1 MKMNA
6 FRAKIGKVIGFTC
19 TVCLACVMASYLPQM
34 AQADSESSANTTLP
48 EQVKVA
54 SVELRDFGVGDTD
67 TFESNGTTGA
77 INRSSALTTGASNVA
92 APTMRAS
99 QWSFPLAY
107 NVVGVMP
114 NSLKPSS
121 LINLTSIT
129 PDADIYYTL
138 DGTDPLA
145 EDGTLANSA
154 HKYDATAGIAPEGH
168 MTIRAVAALGAE
180 NNKPTEHSSIVQFYV
195 SCDNLTVSPYI
206 STSDGAENPVATLSG
221 NWERVRYD
229 DTTLNFPEGLTSD
242 AHSLPYCFSTTASA
256 TATTSEMRSTELMP
270 VITSGSNL
278 DTALTLSVWR
288 DDTYADTD
296 SVTPTVTTADNIST
310 PLNLSIPL
318 KITSSET
325 AGWYTYYFDM
335 ANYAGSSIKWGMKAT
350 SMRSV
355 YVDDVFTVF
364 MGYPRPSWEL
374 NNATGTFADDSKLK
388 LSLAAGS
395 AGSLLFAEISG
406 YAPEKIALLP
416 SFDTY
421 TGELTAQ
428 PNTLYAAQSINGAPG
443 ASRTFS
449 YRSALVTLP
458 LKLPLCAPL
467 TSCVTGVAT
476 DIGSTD
482 PEKPTQVSYGTEVVL
497 ECQTPGA
504 QIYYTTDNTEPTD
517 KSMLFNPASPL
528 IVHDSLSIRAIAIAA
543 DHTNVSSEGY
553 YRAIPGPSVEASIPS
568 GIVRA
573 GAHVSFTALPS
584 YDNNDNAQPTA
595 GYSLY
600 YTTDGTSPSLNA
612 DGTAHGTL
620 YEKPLTLNED
630 IHLIVRALKKDAAS
644 GEPVTFS
651 YQVSS
656 AADLF
661 EPNDTLETSSA
672 LSFPFELNAT
682 IDTATDVDYYR
693 FKTTTQG
700 TFSFTL
706 TNPTDQSFSLA
717 LYNTQ
722 GEKVGDAQGSVNSS
736 SIICELEA
744 GTYCAQVKSPNATF
758 SADHYTLLAV
768 KNAAEGIQNFDFSEA
783 SMASHMLGA
792 YTNESY
798 TRKNGIKGLGN
809 DSMSTA
815 YFARWDG
822 PVNESLEPYNGTSF
836 VDPLTYQLPLESAFS
851 YFSRNEHAEEYHLE
865 SAISISKSYSQAYRN
880 SLLKSAVY
888 SYGAAEIL
896 MNWSQSALSIDNH
909 YFYLPDNKGVAA
921 GHAVAVVGWD
931 DEISKDKFTKTIGNT
946 TYTPQHDG
954 AFIVKNSYGE
964 NWGDSGYFY
973 LSYDNA
979 GTFANDA
986 CIPIL
991 TANDNANVLYQHDPL
1006 GATIS
1011 YTPQSS
1017 VGYLKNV
1024 FTATSDQSLTSVSMT
1039 TFTSLTDYDVYVQV
1053 ANEDLRHV
1061 ASGSHAYPGYY
1072 TVDLGEEIAVREGE
1086 EFSVIVRL
1094 SARSSTISLALQM
1107 PLEGDTPN
1115 AALYA
1120 AQGFSYVS
1128 TDGKNW
1134 TDLYTLGKTTA
1145 CIKVHAIDTATSNSK
1160 VVTPR
1165 NAAATTADALS
1176 MQEVSAIP
1184 GMHTAGTAGDNTV
1197 VELDPYNPTGGAI
1210 SDLPDDPYTGAEL
1223 PAIVSLPIQFD
1234 LRNIDGRGTSAVSSV
1249 KNQEYCQTC
1258 WCFAAIASA
1267 ESVLMRRDGFVSTSP
1282 TSLAVDGSQIIHL
1295 TNENPTATVALT
1307 GRISTPND
1315 NANPAAN
1322 DYVNW
1327 SFSGNLDGA
1336 SILGTSSI
1344 SGETTNL
1351 LTVSQ
1356 TGTIN
1361 VKATSAA
1368 NQLKSAETTITVVD
1382 DRAGNQK
1389 KTEDPTRYIART
1401 GDKTGI
1407 ILMALLTLATIASA
1421 VTIRARRR

>member
-1 MKMNA
+1 MKMNK
-6 FRAKIGKVIGFTC
+6 FRAKIGKAIGFTC
-19 TVCLACVMASYLPQM
+19 TVCLACAMASYLPQM
-34 AQADSESSANTTLP
+34 AQADSESGANATLP
-48 EQVKVA
+48 EQIKIA
-54 SVELRDFGVGDTD
+54 SVERGDFDEDSIGAFVANGAADTANQ
-67 TFESNGTTGA
+67 S
-77 INRSSALTTGASNVA
+77 RALTTRASNVA
-92 APTMRAS
+92 APTMSAS

-114 NSLKPSS
+114 SSLKPSS
-121 LINLTSIT
+121 LINLTSTT
-129 PDADIYYTL
+129 PGADIYYTL

-145 EDGTLANSA
+145 ENGTLASSA
-154 HKYDATAGIAPEGH
+154 RKYDAAAGIAPEGH
-168 MTIRAVAALGAE
+168 MTIRAVAALDVE
-180 NNKPTEHSSIVQFYV
+180 NNKPTEHSSIVQFYA

-229 DTTLNFPEGLTSD
+229 DATLSFPEGLTSD
-242 AHSLPYCFSTTASA
+242 AHSLPYCFSTTASD

-278 DTALTLSVWR
+278 DTALALSVWR
-288 DDTYADTD
+288 DGTYAEAD
-296 SVTPTVTTADNIST
+296 SVTPTVTTADNICT
-310 PLNLSIPL
+310 PLDLSIPL
-318 KITSSET
+318 KTTSSET

-335 ANYAGSSIKWGMKAT
+335 ATYAGSSIKWGVKAT
-350 SMRSV
+350 STRSV

-374 NNATGTFADDSKLK
+374 DSTTGTFVDDAKLK
-388 LSLAAGS
+388 LSLAADT
-395 AGSLLFAEISG
+395 AGKLLFAEISG
-406 YAPEKIALLP
+406 YTPEKIALLP
-416 SFDTY
+416 SFDPY
-421 TGELTAQ
+421 IGELTAQ
-428 PNTLYAAQSINGAPG
+428 PNTLYTAQSINDTPG
-443 ASRTFS
+443 VSRTFS
-449 YRSALVTLP
+449 YRSALATLP

-467 TSCVTGVAT
+467 TSRITGVAT
-476 DIGSTD
+476 DTGSTD
-482 PEKPTQVSYGTEVVL
+482 PEKPTQVSYGTEVML

-528 IVHDSLSIRAIAIAA
+528 VVHDSLSVRAIAIAA
-543 DHTNVSSEGY
+543 DHTNVSGEGY
-553 YRAIPGPSVEASIPS
+553 YRAITGPSVEASIPS

-573 GAHVSFTALPS
+573 GEQVEFTVSPS
-584 YDNNDNAQPTA
+584 YDNNDNAQPTE

-620 YEKPLTLNED
+620 YEKPFTLNED
-630 IHLIVRALKKDAAS
+630 VHLIVRALKKDAAS

-661 EPNDTLETSSA
+661 EPNDTRETASA

-706 TNPTDQSFSLA
+706 TNPTDQSFSLS
-717 LYNTQ
+717 LYNVQ
-722 GEKVGDAQGSVNSS
+722 GEKVSDAQGSANSS
-736 SIICELEA
+736 SVICELEA
-744 GTYCAQVKSPNATF
+744 GTYFAQVKSPNATF

-768 KNAAEGIQNFDFSEA
+768 KNATEGAEGFDFSEA

-798 TRKNGIKGLGN
+798 TRKNGINGLGN

-851 YFSRNEHAEEYHLE
+851 YFSRDEHSEEYHLE

-896 MNWSQSALSIDNH
+896 MNWSQNALSADNH
-909 YFYLPDNKGVAA
+909 YFYLPDNRGVAA
-921 GHAVAVVGWD
+921 GHAVAAVGWD
-931 DEISKDKFTKTIGNT
+931 DEISRDKFTKIIGDT

-964 NWGDSGYFY
+964 NWGDGGYFY

-1024 FTATSDQSLTSVSMT
+1024 FTATSDQSLTSVGMT

-1053 ANEDLRHV
+1053 ANGNQRHV

-1072 TVDLGEEIAVREGE
+1072 TVDLGEEVGVREGE

-1107 PLEGDTPN
+1107 SIEGDTPN

-1145 CIKVHAIDTATSNSK
+1145 CIKVHAIDAATSNSK

-1165 NAAATTADALS
+1165 NATATTADALNAK
-1176 MQEVSAIP
+1176 EVSAIT
-1184 GMHTAGTAGDNTV
+1184 GMHPTGAVGDSTV
-1197 VELDPYNPTGGAI
+1197 AELDPYNPTGGAI

-1223 PAIVSLPIQFD
+1223 PAMVSLPIQFD

-1282 TSLAVDGSQIIHL
+1282 TLLAVDGSQTIHL

-1315 NANPAAN
+1315 NANPAEN

-1382 DRAGNQK
+1382 DRAGTQE
-1389 KTEDPTRYIART
+1389 KTKNPTTHIART
-1401 GDKTGI
+1401 GDKAGI
-1407 ILMALLTLATIASA
+1407 MVMALLTIVTVASA
-1421 VTIRARRR
+1421 VTIRIRKR